1 MKRNKVLIIF
11 SILYLISLTLF
22 NVLFWFFLV
31 DVFKSKSDYI
41 DLNKNIYSF
50 LILLIFNF
58 IFSLVFVS
66 LAYIE
71 YLKTNKKYLLVF
83 SWLGI
88 CWSVMIELFLFI
100 NTISIIVF
108 LSIYLFDKRKNEE
121 CRSKISFRNKQ
132 IIRWVISFLVILIYI
147 VSYIFIEKEIN
158 IGLSLFLMI
167 PFPVFISIKLV
178 INNVIDFVKNKK
190 CLKKQMKE
198 NTNFS
203 I

>member
-1 MKRNKVLIIF
+1 M
-11 SILYLISLTLF
+11 
-22 NVLFWFFLV
+22 
-31 DVFKSKSDYI
+31 
-41 DLNKNIYSF
+41 
-50 LILLIFNF
+50 
-58 IFSLVFVS
+58 
-66 LAYIE
+66 
-71 YLKTNKKYLLVF
+71 
-83 SWLGI
+83 
-88 CWSVMIELFLFI
+88 
-100 NTISIIVF
+100 
-108 LSIYLFDKRKNEE
+108 
-121 CRSKISFRNKQ
+121 
-132 IIRWVISFLVILIYI
+132 VILIYI